1 MSIFANR
8 DTLRSEYAEL
18 AAVDISGT
26 DETTP
31 KRLVS
36 TRMSSKMLSLINDTN
51 VEVEIMIEHPEYEL
65 SDRRLL
71 FNRLGPGQWFNIDGS
86 SGSILKFPAKTKIYV
101 HTRGQTATNG
111 KFRFFVWG

>member
-8 DTLRSEYAEL
+8 DTLRSEYTEMV
-18 AAVDISGT
+18 AADISGT
-26 DETTP
+26 DETTA

-51 VEVEIMIEHPEYEL
+51 VEIEIMLEHPEYEF
-65 SDRRLL
+65 SDKRIV
-71 FNRLGPGQWFNIDGS
+71 FNRLGPGQWFNIEAA
-86 SGSILKFPAKTKIYV
+86 SGSFLYFPAKTKIYI
-101 HTRGQTATNG
+101 HARGQTATNG